1 MPALD
6 FESSAAMLKRYGVR
20 FPDYAVA
27 KSPADATR
35 IAKKLGYP
43 VAMKLLSRE
52 IVHKTDV
59 GGVKLNISD
68 EKQLAKAY
76 TEIASSIPKSK
87 LDGVLLQKMAP
98 TGVELLV
105 GGKLDVQFGPVLAF
119 GLGGIFVE
127 IFKDVSLRICP
138 IEKSDAR
145 EMIREIKGYPILAGA
160 RNTKPVDEGA
170 LIDLLVSMSKLM
182 MENKVQELDL
192 NPVMAYSTGYYA
204 VDARIIVP

>member
-1 MPALD
+1 MPSLD
-6 FESSAAMLKRYGVR
+6 FESSAAMLKRYGIR
-20 FPDYAVA
+20 FPDYEIA
-27 KSPADATR
+27 KSPADASR

-43 VAMKLLSRE
+43 VALKLISKE

-59 GGVKLNISD
+59 GGVKLNIPD
-68 EKQLAKAY
+68 EKQLAAAY
-76 TEIASSIPKSK
+76 SEIAAAVPKAK
-87 LDGVLLQKMAP
+87 LDGILVQKMAP
-98 TGVELLV
+98 AGVELLV
-105 GGKLDVQFGPVLAF
+105 GGKQDVQFGPVLAF

-170 LIDLLVSMSKLM
+170 LVDLLVSMSKLM
-182 MENKVQELDL
+182 MENKVTELDL
-192 NPVMAYSTGYYA
+192 NPVMAYNKGYLA
-204 VDARIIVP
+204 VDVRIMV